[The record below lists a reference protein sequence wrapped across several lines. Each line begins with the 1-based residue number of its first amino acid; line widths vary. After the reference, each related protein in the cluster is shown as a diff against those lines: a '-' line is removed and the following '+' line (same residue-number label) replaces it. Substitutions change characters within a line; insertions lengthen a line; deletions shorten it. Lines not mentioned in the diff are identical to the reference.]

1 MRTSFEAR
9 SLFNGAV
16 RKLRTGAR
24 AAAGGAA
31 SPKVNSLG
39 PVVREMADERLV
51 EDYHPATAAS
61 RRLPASLEIWDETLR
76 DGEQMP
82 GVHFT
87 PEEKLRIAEK
97 MSEIGV
103 PLLNAGIPIVSDEEA
118 RAVRLVAEAGLKSK
132 ILAAG
137 RTVAGD
143 VDAVIRSGVTHIA
156 IFVAASNVH
165 LRYKLKMSQEDVLKA
180 SVATVRQAKA
190 AGLHVAF
197 VTEDT
202 VRAPFDF
209 VERLYRAVQE
219 VGADRLVVADTVGIM
234 TPLTFRWYLE
244 EFTRRI
250 QPKDLSVHCHNDFG
264 LATANTLTAVECGA
278 RAPHVCVNGLGER
291 AGNASLE
298 EVVMD
303 LESLYGVRTGIR
315 TQGLYELSQLV
326 EELSGVPIAANKAL
340 VGYNAFS
347 HEAGIHT
354 HGILANTLTYEP
366 LQPEVVG
373 RKRQMIL
380 GKHTGKAAIVEKLKE
395 RGITAPDP
403 LLLELLHRVK
413 TETES
418 RSKAD
423 LTRFLE
429 EYRTLFGK
437 PGLSDSEFWAMV
449 EAVGLRAVTA

>member
-1 MRTSFEAR
+1 M
-9 SLFNGAV
+9 
-16 RKLRTGAR
+16 
-24 AAAGGAA
+24 
-31 SPKVNSLG
+31 P
-39 PVVREMADERLV
+39 DERLV
-51 EDYHPATAAS
+51 ENYHPATADERHFPKS
-61 RRLPASLEIWDETLR
+61 VVIWDETLR

-82 GVHFT
+82 GVHFS

-97 MSEIGV
+97 LSEAGV
-103 PLLNAGIPIVSDEEA
+103 PLLNAGIPVVSEEEA
-118 RAVRLVAEAGLKSK
+118 RAVHLLAHAGLRSK
-132 ILAAG
+132 VLAAG
-137 RTVAGD
+137 RTVPAD
-143 VDAVIRSGVTHIA
+143 VDAVIKSGASHIA

-165 LRYKLKMSQEDVLKA
+165 LRYKLKMSQEDVLRA
-180 SVATVRQAKA
+180 SLATVRQAKD

-209 VERLYRAVQE
+209 VERLYREVQDA
-219 VGADRLVVADTVGIM
+219 GADRLVVADTVGIM
-234 TPLTFRWYLE
+234 TPLTFRWFLG
-244 EFTRRI
+244 EFNRRVR
-250 QPKDLSVHCHNDFG
+250 PKDLSVHCHNDFG

-278 RAPHVCVNGLGER
+278 TAPHVCVNGLGER

-303 LESLYGVRTGIR
+303 LEDLYGVRTGIR
-315 TQGLYELSQLV
+315 TEALYELSQLV
-326 EELSGVPIAANKAL
+326 EEISGVPIAANKAL

-366 LQPEVVG
+366 LQPDVVG

-395 RGITAPDP
+395 RGLTAPDA
-403 LLLELLHRVK
+403 LLVELLRRVK
-413 TETES
+413 LEGEGH
-418 RSKAD
+418 SKAD
-423 LTRFLE
+423 LRRFLD

-437 PGLSDSEFWAMV
+437 PGLSDDEFWTLV
-449 EAVGLRAVTA
+449 EAVGIRAVNA

>member
-1 MRTSFEAR
+1 MS
-9 SLFNGAV
+9 
-16 RKLRTGAR
+16 
-24 AAAGGAA
+24 
-31 SPKVNSLG
+31 
-39 PVVREMADERLV
+39 DERLV
-51 EDYHPATAAS
+51 EDYHPATAAQ
-61 RRLPASLEIWDETLR
+61 RHLPASIVLWDETLR

-82 GVHFT
+82 GVHFS
-87 PEEKLRIAEK
+87 PEEKLRIAERL
-97 MSEIGV
+97 SDAGV
-103 PLLNAGIPIVSDEEA
+103 PLLNAGIPVVSEEEA
-118 RAVRLVAEAGLKSK
+118 RAVKLVADAGLRAKV
-132 ILAAG
+132 LAAG

-143 VDAVIRSGVTHIA
+143 VDAVVRSGATHIA

-165 LRYKLKMSQEDVLKA
+165 LRYKLKMTQDEVLQA
-180 SVATVRQAKA
+180 SVTTVRQAKD
-190 AGLHVAF
+190 AGLHVAY

-219 VGADRLVVADTVGIM
+219 AGADRLVVADTVGIM

-244 EFTRRI
+244 EFVRRVR
-250 QPKDLSVHCHNDFG
+250 PKDLSVHCHNDFG

-278 RAPHVCVNGLGER
+278 TAPHVCVNGLGER

-298 EVVMD
+298 EVVMG
-303 LESLYGVRTGIR
+303 LESLYGVKTGIR
-315 TQGLYELSQLV
+315 TESLYELSQLV

-373 RKRQMIL
+373 RRRQMIL
-380 GKHTGKAAIVEKLKE
+380 GKHTGKAALVEKLKE

-403 LLLELLHRVK
+403 LLLELLRQVK

-423 LTRFLE
+423 LQRFVE
-429 EYRTLFGK
+429 QYRTLFGR
-437 PGLSDSEFWAMV
+437 PGLSDTEFWAIV
-449 EAVGLRAVTA
+449 EAVGIRTGKA